1 MPIDRLAILRNA
13 EKLLRQGKLEAAIA
27 EYLRVVEEDPRDWN
41 TANALG
47 DLYARAG
54 QTDKAVEQ
62 FMQIADSLNN
72 EGGVAKA
79 GAVYKKILKLK
90 PDHEHALWQIADILS
105 GQGLYADARSHLTTL
120 MELRRGRGDVRGA
133 LQAKVRLGSIDP
145 ADYESRLTA
154 ANARVEMGDKAGA
167 LRDLKEIAGELA
179 EKGRQAEA
187 IDVLGQAAALNPKD
201 EDVQHALLDAF
212 FAAGDFVRARECA
225 TSVEQF
231 RMIAAA
237 LESQGKSAE
246 AIDTL
251 CQAAAANPDDME
263 LSAEVARALIARGDV
278 ASAAEYLTLESA
290 GSDPDLLLTVADMHL
305 RSEKVDDGMAI
316 LRGLLEQN
324 ASRREHIAQLGWA
337 LAEQRPDAGFPVV
350 ELAADA
356 AVASN
361 DWPGAAAVLQE
372 FVTRVPNHI
381 PALMHLVEICVD
393 GGLEATMYSAQAQ
406 LADAYIAA
414 GAATEARFISED
426 LVAREPWEKA
436 NIERFRR
443 ALVLLGEPDPDA
455 LIASRLSGESPF
467 TSTDTS
473 FGGEDAALF
482 EAPLEAAQAA
492 AEAAAAAQV
501 ETLLAAIAE
510 AEAPPSRKAN
520 KATRRRRD
528 EDHHFQL
535 SANAIDLESILGDLE
550 DASPAYVEP
559 QETEVDL
566 SVVLEDIQSA
576 APPAVKASDDLDG
589 VFGQLREQA
598 SKRTGLD
605 EAEKEYKRGLALR
618 AAGDIEG
625 CIQALERASRAPKLR
640 FATAWLIAR
649 LYRDRGMAAETL
661 EWLERAAQAPA
672 HAAADAHQVLYELAD
687 ALESAGEQARALAVC
702 LELQAEAGD
711 YNDVSARIDRL
722 SKVQTRG

>member
-1 MPIDRLAILRNA
+1 VPIDRLAILRNA

-251 CQAAAANPDDME
+251 RQAAAANPDDME

-305 RSEKVDDGMAI
+305 RGEKIDDGMAI

-324 ASRREHIAQLGWA
+324 ASRREQIAQLGWA

>member
-305 RSEKVDDGMAI
+305 RGEKVDDGMAI

-324 ASRREHIAQLGWA
+324 ASRREQIAQLGWA

-350 ELAADA
+350 ELAADT

-625 CIQALERASRAPKLR
+625 CIQALEQASRAPKLR

>member
-1 MPIDRLAILRNA
+1 VPIDRLAILRNA

-251 CQAAAANPDDME
+251 RQAAAANPDDME

-305 RSEKVDDGMAI
+305 RGEKIDDGMAI

-324 ASRREHIAQLGWA
+324 ASRREQIAQLGWA

-350 ELAADA
+350 ELAADT